1 MPHYTILTP
10 VKRGGTIHRDT
21 IELRAKEAA
30 QLLASGAIE
39 PTRKKHP
46 PESAPATGPQAQAAG
61 AGADAPGERA
71 SGQMTPAGARV
82 TDTPNTPR

>member
-21 IELRAKEAA
+21 IELSAKEAA

-39 PTRKKHP
+39 PARKKHP
-46 PESAPATGPQAQAAG
+46 PESAPATGRSAARPQAQAAG
-61 AGADAPGERA
+61 AGADVSGERA

-82 TDTPNTPR
+82 TDT